1 VVRKDKGGGKMEN
14 VNKIIVVDDEMGIC
28 QNVEKILAKSK
39 YEVVH
44 AQSAEEALERMARE
58 SFSLLISDIVMPEMN
73 GLELLKLVK
82 KEWPLTKAIMM
93 TAYASTDTAMKA
105 IRLGA
110 LDYIPKPFTPGE
122 LRETVRKAMS
132 GELVEIKSTPAEKE
146 SIDIIDVD
154 MPFDRDEVAKYTGE
168 TYPDHLTRSDTTD
181 SEIVDPQT
189 IEAYCLVGDM
199 LCDIYKKLGGTCKG
213 GLKNKCPQK
222 AKAKKA
228 ASKKEV
234 IDTKK
239 LIGIDQPFDY
249 EEVVSITGPEYVQYM
264 DRDGFAFM
272 PYEALK
278 AKKTTTPSK
287 SAGAIDV
294 DIPFDREEVAKYTG
308 EVYADTLTRSDTTS
322 TKISTTEAMEFFCEV
337 GDMVCDIFK
346 KMGGTCKAGLKNKCP
361 QKKAKAK
368 KGEAKRVKADTS
380 RLISVDMPFDYEEVA
395 AVTGPEY
402 VQYLGREDLSVMPYA
417 ELKKNA
423 PVADKTAGQK
433 VLDYPGLAAEPAY
446 RHTLV
451 IDDEV
456 AVNNNIRKILASEGY
471 HVDQAV
477 TKAEALESI
486 DRHPYQVILLDLR
499 IPGVKGLE
507 LLQVIAE
514 KQPDAKVIII
524 TGYASIDTAVE
535 AARIGAIDY
544 LPKPFTPDEI
554 RNATENAFKLAA

>member
-1 VVRKDKGGGKMEN
+1 MEN
-14 VNKIIVVDDEMGIC
+14 VEKIMVVDDEMGIC
-28 QNVEKILAKSK
+28 QNVEKILAKSN

-58 SFSLLISDIVMPEMN
+58 SFSLLISDIVMPQMN

-110 LDYIPKPFTPGE
+110 LDYIPKPFTPSE

-132 GELVEIKSTPAEKE
+132 GELVEVKTTKNETE
-146 SIDIIDVD
+146 SISIIDVD

-168 TYPDHLTRSDTTD
+168 TYADHLTRSDTTD
-181 SEIVDPQT
+181 LEIADPKT
-189 IEAYCLVGDM
+189 IESYCLVGDM
-199 LCDIYKKLGGTCKG
+199 ICEIYKKLGGTCKG
-213 GLKNKCPQK
+213 GLKSACPQKK

-228 ASKKEV
+228 AAKKEDV
-234 IDTKK
+234 DVKK
-239 LIGIDQPFDY
+239 LIGIDQPFNYD
-249 EEVVSITGPEYVQYM
+249 EVVSVTGPEYVQYM
-264 DRDGFAFM
+264 DRDGFAFL

-278 AKKTTTPSK
+278 AKKESKATK
-287 SAGAIDV
+287 SAMDIDV
-294 DIPFDREEVAKYTG
+294 DMPFDRDEVAKYTG
-308 EVYADTLTRSDTTS
+308 EEYVDTLTRSDTTS
-322 TKISTTEAMEFFCEV
+322 AKISVPAEMEYFCEV
-337 GDMVCDIFK
+337 GEMVCDIFK

-361 QKKAKAK
+361 QKAAKAK
-368 KGEAKRVKADTS
+368 KAAEKAKVDTTN
-380 RLISVDMPFDYEEVA
+380 LIAPDMPFDYEEVA

-402 VQYLGREDLSVMPYA
+402 VRFLGREDLSTMPYA
-417 ELKKNA
+417 ELKKKA
-423 PVADKTAGQK
+423 GLADKVAK
-433 VLDYPGLAAEPAY
+433 AKILDYPGLPKEPAY
-446 RHTLV
+446 RNTLV

-456 AVNNNIRKILASEGY
+456 AVNNNIRKILSNEGY

-477 TKAEALESI
+477 TKDEALERI
-486 DRHPYQVILLDLR
+486 NGHPYQVVLLDLR

-507 LLQVIAE
+507 LLQAIAE
-514 KQPDAKVIII
+514 KQPEAKVIII

-554 RNATENAFKLAA
+554 RNATDKAFKLAA

>member
-1 VVRKDKGGGKMEN
+1 MEN
-14 VNKIIVVDDEMGIC
+14 TEKIIVVDDEMGIC
-28 QNVEKILAKSK
+28 QNVEKILAKGN

-58 SFSLLISDIVMPEMN
+58 SFSLLISDIVMPKMN

-110 LDYIPKPFTPGE
+110 LDYIPKPFTPKE
-122 LRETVRKAMS
+122 LRETVKKAMS
-132 GELVEIKSTPAEKE
+132 GELVEIKSTKAEKE
-146 SIDIIDVD
+146 SISIIDVD

-168 TYPDHLTRSDTTD
+168 TYADHLTRSDTTD
-181 SEIVDPQT
+181 VEIVDPQT
-189 IEAYCLVGDM
+189 MESYCLAGDM
-199 LCDIYKKLGGTCKG
+199 ICDIFKKLGGTCKG

-222 AKAKKA
+222 IAKAKKA
-228 ASKKEV
+228 ASNKDKV
-234 IDTKK
+234 DVKK

-264 DRDGFAFM
+264 DRDGFAFL

-278 AKKTTTPSK
+278 AKKTSVPSK

-322 TKISTTEAMEFFCEV
+322 TKISTPETMEYFCEV

-346 KMGGTCKAGLKNKCP
+346 KMGGTCKAGMKNKCP
-361 QKKAKAK
+361 QKTAKAK
-368 KGEAKRVKADTS
+368 KGAAKIVRVDTR
-380 RLISVDMPFDYEEVA
+380 RLIAPDMPFDYEEVA

-402 VQYLGREDLSVMPYA
+402 VEYLGREDLSAMPYA
-417 ELKKNA
+417 ELKKKA
-423 PVADKTAGQK
+423 QVADKAVKGK
-433 VLDYPGLAAEPAY
+433 VLDYPGLRKEPAY
-446 RHTLV
+446 RNTLV

-456 AVNNNIRKILASEGY
+456 AVNNNIRKILSSEGY

-486 DRHPYQVILLDLR
+486 NRHPYQVILLDLR

-507 LLQVIAE
+507 LLQAIAE

-544 LPKPFTPDEI
+544 LPKPFTPNEI
-554 RNATENAFKLAA
+554 RNATEKAFKLAA

>member
-1 VVRKDKGGGKMEN
+1 MEN
-14 VNKIIVVDDEMGIC
+14 LDKIIVVDDEMGIC

-44 AQSAEEALERMARE
+44 AQSAQEALERMARE

-122 LRETVRKAMS
+122 LRETVRKALA
-132 GELVEIKSTPAEKE
+132 GELVEIKSSKAEKE
-146 SIDIIDVD
+146 TMNIIDVD

-168 TYPDHLTRSDTTD
+168 TYADHLTRSDTTD
-181 SEIVDPQT
+181 VEIVEPQKM
-189 IEAYCLVGDM
+189 EGYCLVGDM
-199 LCDIYKKLGGTCKG
+199 ICDIYKKLDGTCKG

-222 AKAKKA
+222 KAKAKKA
-228 ASKKEV
+228 AAKT
-234 IDTKK
+234 DAFDANK

-249 EEVVSITGPEYVQYM
+249 EEVVSITGPEYVQYL
-264 DRDGFAFM
+264 DRDGFAFL
-272 PYEALK
+272 PYETLK
-278 AKKTTTPSK
+278 TKKPIAPSK
-287 SAGAIDV
+287 SMGTIDV

-308 EVYADTLTRSDTTS
+308 DVYADSLTRSDTTS
-322 TKISTTEAMEFFCEV
+322 TKISTPSVPEYFCEV
-337 GDMVCDIFK
+337 GEMECDIFK

-361 QKKAKAK
+361 QKAKAK
-368 KGEAKRVKADTS
+368 KEAVKKVKTDTS
-380 RLISVDMPFDYEEVA
+380 RLIAPDMPFDYEEVA
-395 AVTGPEY
+395 AATGPEY
-402 VQYLGREDLSVMPYA
+402 VQYLGREDISIIPYA
-417 ELKKNA
+417 EWKKKVELANQA
-423 PVADKTAGQK
+423 AKAK
-433 VLDYPGLAAEPAY
+433 VLDYPDLPKEPAY
-446 RHTLV
+446 KNTLV

-456 AVNNNIRKILASEGY
+456 AVNNNIRKILSNEGY

-486 DRHPYQVILLDLR
+486 NRHPYQVILLDLR

-507 LLQVIAE
+507 LLQAIAE

-554 RNATENAFKLAA
+554 RNAADKAFKLAA

>member
-1 VVRKDKGGGKMEN
+1 MEN
-14 VNKIIVVDDEMGIC
+14 VEKIIVVDDEMGIC
-28 QNVEKILAKSK
+28 QNVEKILAKSN
-39 YEVVH
+39 YEVVR

-110 LDYIPKPFTPGE
+110 LDYIPKPFTPKE

-132 GELVEIKSTPAEKE
+132 GELVEIKATKAEKE
-146 SIDIIDVD
+146 TINIIDVD

-168 TYPDHLTRSDTTD
+168 TYADHLTRSDTTD
-181 SEIVDPQT
+181 VEIVDPKT
-189 IEAYCLVGDM
+189 IESYCLAGDM
-199 LCDIYKKLGGTCKG
+199 ICEIYKKLGGTCKG
-213 GLKNKCPQK
+213 GLKNACPQKK

-228 ASKKEV
+228 ASKKDKADV
-234 IDTKK
+234 KK

-249 EEVVSITGPEYVQYM
+249 EEVVSVTGPEYVQYM
-264 DRDGFAFM
+264 DRDGFAFL

-278 AKKTTTPSK
+278 AKKTSVPSK

-308 EVYADTLTRSDTTS
+308 DVYADTLTRSDTTS
-322 TKISTTEAMEFFCEV
+322 TKISTPETMEFFCEV

-368 KGEAKRVKADTS
+368 KAAGKTVKVDTS
-380 RLISVDMPFDYEEVA
+380 RLIAPDMPFDYEEVA
-395 AVTGPEY
+395 AVTGTEY
-402 VQYLGREDLSVMPYA
+402 VEYLGREGLSAMPYA
-417 ELKKNA
+417 ELKKKA
-423 PVADKTAGQK
+423 PVADKALKGK
-433 VLDYPGLAAEPAY
+433 VLDYPGLRKEPAY
-446 RHTLV
+446 RNTLV

-456 AVNNNIRKILASEGY
+456 AVNNNIRKILANEGY

-486 DRHPYQVILLDLR
+486 NRHPYQVILLDLR

-507 LLQVIAE
+507 LLQAIAE

-554 RNATENAFKLAA
+554 RNATDKAFKLAA

>member
-1 VVRKDKGGGKMEN
+1 MEN
-14 VNKIIVVDDEMGIC
+14 LDKIIVVDDEMGIC
-28 QNVEKILAKSK
+28 KNVEKILAKSK

-58 SFSLLISDIVMPEMN
+58 SFSLLISDIVMPDMN

-110 LDYIPKPFTPGE
+110 LDYIPKPFTPKE

-132 GELVEIKSTPAEKE
+132 GELVEIKSTKAEKE
-146 SIDIIDVD
+146 SISIIDVD

-168 TYPDHLTRSDTTD
+168 TYADHLTRSDTTD
-181 SEIVDPQT
+181 LEIVDPQT
-189 IEAYCLVGDM
+189 IESYCLVGDM

-213 GLKNKCPQK
+213 GLKSTCPQKK

-228 ASKKEV
+228 AGKKEQV
-234 IDTKK
+234 DVKK

-278 AKKTTTPSK
+278 AKKALITSK

-294 DIPFDREEVAKYTG
+294 DMPFDREEVAKYTG
-308 EVYADTLTRSDTTS
+308 EGYTDTLTRSDTIS
-322 TKISTTEAMEFFCEV
+322 AKISTPETMEYFCEV

-346 KMGGTCKAGLKNKCP
+346 KMGGTCKAGMKNKCP
-361 QKKAKAK
+361 QKKAKAQKGAAK
-368 KGEAKRVKADTS
+368 KVKVDTS
-380 RLISVDMPFDYEEVA
+380 RLIAPDMPFDYEEIA
-395 AVTGPEY
+395 AVTGPDY

-417 ELKKNA
+417 ELKKKA
-423 PVADKTAGQK
+423 QVADTTTKGK
-433 VLDYPGLAAEPAY
+433 VLDYPGLRKEPAY
-446 RHTLV
+446 RNTLV

-456 AVNNNIRKILASEGY
+456 AVNNNIRRILASEGY

-499 IPGVKGLE
+499 IPGVNGLE
-507 LLQVIAE
+507 LLQAIAD

-554 RNATENAFKLAA
+554 RNATDKAFKLAA